1 MKEKTENEIKNKVY
15 CAEGDPDYGC
25 IFIAAKTSKKA
36 KYIAMSSW
44 VAEPLDNPYIEL
56 RVTRCWNIKETNYNG
71 ILNIFEINELG
82 LTWWDCPECNRKEF
96 KILNEYKYQCK
107 NCKHIEKIPYVNS

>member
-1 MKEKTENEIKNKVY
+1 MKTTENNIKNKVY

-25 IFIAAKTSKKA
+25 IFIAAKTSKEA
-36 KYIAMSSW
+36 KYIAMGSW

-56 RVTRCWNIKETNYNG
+56 RVTRCWSIKETNYSG

-82 LTWWDCPECNRKEF
+82 LTWWNCPECNKEEF
-96 KILNEYKYQCK
+96 EILNEDEYQCK
-107 NCKHIEKIPYVNS
+107 NCKHIEEIPYVNS